1 MRYLITGHAGFIGS
15 ALSNLLVL
23 NKKDTVIGLDN
34 FNKYYD
40 VSLKKK
46 RVQII
51 KEKSGKKNFKS
62 INCDLRNKTKLKKI
76 FSKYKFDVVINLA
89 AQAGIRY
96 SLKKP
101 EEYITT
107 NINGFFNLIDLS
119 KKYKIKKFIY
129 ASSSSVYGNS
139 KNKISK
145 ETDLTNKPLQIYAA
159 TKISNELIAHAYSH
173 LYNLKTIGLRF
184 FTVYGPW
191 GRPDMA
197 IFKFTK
203 NILKK
208 KNINLYN
215 FGKNQRDYT
224 YIDDVAKCIKNICK
238 SKKYKNLN
246 YQILN
251 IGNNKP
257 VKTLKMV
264 KILEKNLNKK
274 ANKKL
279 TDNFIADSFKTAANN
294 NLIKKRYGLNVKTP
308 ITIGLKHFV
317 QWYKSFFKVKY

>member
-23 NKKDTVIGLDN
+23 NKKDTVVGLDN

-46 RVQII
+46 RVQMI
-51 KEKSGKKNFKS
+51 KKKSKKNFKS
-62 INCDLRNKTKLKKI
+62 INCDLRNKVKLKKI
-76 FSKYKFDVVINLA
+76 FLKYKFDVVINLA

-119 KKYKIKKFIY
+119 KKHKVKKFIY

-139 KNKISK
+139 KNKIFK
-145 ETDLTNKPLQIYAA
+145 ENDLTNKPLQIYAA
-159 TKISNELIAHAYSH
+159 TKISNELIAHVYSH
-173 LYNLKTIGLRF
+173 LYNFKTIGLRF

-208 KNINLYN
+208 KNIDLYN

-224 YIDDVAKCIKNICK
+224 YIDDVTKCIKNICN
-238 SKKYKNLN
+238 SKKHKNLN

-257 VKTLKMV
+257 IKTLKNG
-264 KILEKNLNKK
+264 KNFGKE
-274 ANKKL
+274 
-279 TDNFIADSFKTAANN
+279 FK
-294 NLIKKRYGLNVKTP
+294 
-308 ITIGLKHFV
+308 
-317 QWYKSFFKVKY
+317 